1 MKQASQKMAKLDA
14 SNKDGINVKITGL
27 NAAIKK
33 KGNEILRRSDEA
45 IKRIPQ
51 REIREIGD
59 IIIDGML
66 ERIARGQSPIQGKNR
81 FPKYKN
87 PLKYP
92 GKRKPKVP
100 VNLYLTGQFLKSLKS
115 TAIAGGGTL
124 ERIVNINLDNRLAR
138 LKEEGHRIGHNGQ
151 PERPIIPIGSEKFQP
166 RILIAAKR
174 AYIELVKDYL
184 KRRGLI

>member
-1 MKQASQKMAKLDA
+1 MAKLDA
-14 SNKDGINVKITGL
+14 TNKNGITIKLTGL

-33 KGNEILRRSDEA
+33 RGQELLTKTDQA

-51 REIREIGD
+51 SEIRQIGD
-59 IIIDGML
+59 LIIDEML
-66 ERIARGQSPIQGKNR
+66 DRILRGQSPIQGKNR

-92 GKRKPKVP
+92 GNRKPKTP
-100 VNLYLTGQFLKSLKS
+100 VNLWLTGQFLKSLKA
-115 TAIAGGGTL
+115 TPIAGGGAL
-124 ERIVNINLDNRLAR
+124 ERLININLDNRLAR
-138 LKEEGHRIGHNGQ
+138 LKEEGHRIGQNGQ

-166 RILIAAKR
+166 RILIKAKK